1 MKHILPLLFIF
12 LFSCSQKPLVKN
24 DNNSKPFD
32 KIALAKEFINLVK
45 KNDKKAIANRILYPL
60 NRQHPL
66 SEVQNKAD
74 FLKRYDEIFDA
85 NFRNMIATSDPKKDW
100 DDVGSKG
107 IMFKRGKLWIDFSG
121 QLFAVNYQSEIEKEK
136 AAAILM
142 EENRHLHSSVR
153 IFEKPVLE
161 METKSFKI
169 RVDNV
174 GDYNYRY
181 TSWTPDQE
189 FSEEPFL
196 ILKNGKMMNDGSG
209 GNHFYS
215 WDNGPRR
222 YEVYVIV
229 LGANDSPPAVLNVYE
244 GVKKVI
250 EEGANEFK
258 N

>member
-1 MKHILPLLFIF
+1 MKHILPFLALFIF
-12 LFSCSQKPLVKN
+12 SCSPKPLVKN
-24 DNNSKPFD
+24 DDNSKPIN
-32 KIALAKEFINLVK
+32 KEAIISEFIQLVK
-45 KNDKKAIANRILYPL
+45 KNDKKAISKRILYPL
-60 NRQHPL
+60 NRKHPL
-66 SEVQNKAD
+66 PDVNNNEE
-74 FLKRYDEIFDA
+74 FLNRYDEIFDA
-85 NFRNMIATSDPKKDW
+85 NFREKIANSDLKKDW
-100 DDVGSKG
+100 DDVGSRG
-107 IMFKRGKLWIDFSG
+107 IMFNRGKLWIDFSG
-121 QLFAVNYQSEIEKEK
+121 QLFAVNYQSEVEKNK

-142 EENRHLHSSVR
+142 EQNKHLHPSVR
-153 IFEKPVLE
+153 VFEKPVIE

-169 RVDNV
+169 RVDNL

-189 FSEEPFL
+189 FNKEPFL

-215 WDNGPRR
+215 WENGPRR

-250 EEGANEFK
+250 EEGAKEFK